1 MRKVKN
7 GFVWMPRKSAE
18 KIVLGIDDLVI
29 SFFVGFTF
37 CLYLLK

>member
-7 GFVWMPRKSAE
+7 GYVWTPKKSTE

-29 SFFVGFTF
+29 SFFLGFTA
-37 CLYLLK
+37 CLYLIK